1 MRKLDKKL
9 METALQSLL
18 LPGEGYFG
26 AVYAGFG
33 RGSVLSTSALD
44 NRYGFLAV
52 TNQNRLLIAQYN
64 ILTMPLFQGA
74 LPLQALESLK
84 VSKTILNMYSVKM
97 QFRAQ
102 GETCKLACKISPN
115 VYGMG
120 LKEQQENAEQLLK
133 VLQKWNHAGLD
144 SA

>member
-1 MRKLDKKL
+1 MRKLDKNL

-26 AVYAGFG
+26 AVCAGFG

-84 VSKTILNMYSVKM
+84 VSKTILHMYSVKM

-115 VYGMG
+115 VYGMD
-120 LKEQQENAEQLLK
+120 LKEQQKNAEQLLK
-133 VLQKWNHAGLD
+133 VLQKWNHAE
-144 SA
+144 SNPA

>member
-18 LPGEGYFG
+18 LPREEYFG
-26 AVYAGFG
+26 AVYVGFG

-44 NRYGFLAV
+44 NRYGFLAI

-64 ILTMPLFQGA
+64 ILAMPLFQGA

-84 VSKTILNMYSVKM
+84 VSKTMLNMYSVKM

-102 GETCKLACKISPN
+102 GETCKLACKISPK
-115 VYGMG
+115 VYGMD
-120 LKEQQENAEQLLK
+120 LKEQQQNAEQLLE
-133 VLQKWNHAGLD
+133 VLQNWNHVGLD
-144 SA
+144 SV

>member
-1 MRKLDKKL
+1 MRKLDQKL
-9 METALQSLL
+9 METALQSIL
-18 LPGEGYFG
+18 LPGESYFG

-64 ILTMPLFQGA
+64 ILTIPLFQGA

-84 VSKTILNMYSVKM
+84 ISKTLLNMYSVKM

-115 VYGMG
+115 VYGMD

-133 VLQKWNHAGLD
+133 MLQKWNHA
-144 SA
+144 

>member
-120 LKEQQENAEQLLK
+120 LKEQQQNAEQLLK

>member
-1 MRKLDKKL
+1 

>member
-9 METALQSLL
+9 METTLQSLL

-74 LPLQALESLK
+74 LPLQALDSLK
-84 VSKTILNMYSVKM
+84 ISKTLLNMYSVKM

-102 GETCKLACKISPN
+102 GETCKLACKISPK
-115 VYGMG
+115 VYGMD
-120 LKEQQENAEQLLK
+120 LKEQQQNAEQLLK
-133 VLQKWNHAGLD
+133 TLQKWSTVRD

>member
-64 ILTMPLFQGA
+64 VLTMPLFQGA
-74 LPLQALESLK
+74 LPLQALDSLK

-102 GETCKLACKISPN
+102 GETCKLACKISPK
-115 VYGMG
+115 VYGMD
-120 LKEQQENAEQLLK
+120 LKEQQQNAEQLLK
-133 VLQKWNHAGLD
+133 TLQKWSTVRD

>member
-1 MRKLDKKL
+1 
-9 METALQSLL
+9 
-18 LPGEGYFG
+18 
-26 AVYAGFG
+26 
-33 RGSVLSTSALD
+33 
-44 NRYGFLAV
+44 
-52 TNQNRLLIAQYN
+52 
-64 ILTMPLFQGA
+64 
-74 LPLQALESLK
+74 
-84 VSKTILNMYSVKM
+84 MYSVKM

>member
-1 MRKLDKKL
+1 MCKIVMRKLDKNL
-9 METALQSLL
+9 MHTALQSLL

-33 RGSVLSTSALD
+33 RGGVLSTSAMD

-64 ILTMPLFQGA
+64 ILTIPLFQGA

-84 VSKTILNMYSVKM
+84 ISKTMLNLYSVKM

-102 GETCKLACKISPN
+102 GKTCKLACKISPK
-115 VYGMG
+115 VYGMD

-133 VLQKWNHAGLD
+133 TLQKW
-144 SA
+144 STP

>member
-1 MRKLDKKL
+1 

-84 VSKTILNMYSVKM
+84 VSKTILHMYSVKM
-97 QFRAQ
+97 KFRAQ
-102 GETCKLACKISPN
+102 GETCKLVCKISSK
-115 VYGMG
+115 VYGMD

-133 VLQKWNHAGLD
+133 VLQKWNHAE
-144 SA
+144 SNPA

>member
-18 LPGEGYFG
+18 LPGEEYFG